1 MSESMPETELH
12 LPPEVVQVG
21 RQPILDKNL
30 NVYGYELLYRSISD
44 SEQDFDGDVATART
58 VLNSFLE
65 FGLHRLVGKHR
76 VFINMTQRF
85 FTEFTSLPVDPQ
97 QIVIEVLE
105 DFDLTPAVVDG
116 IKKLHQAGYAIALD
130 DYRFEQRWIPLLPYC
145 SLIKVEILG
154 LDLEKYVEP
163 INDLLRRGI
172 TLLAEKVET
181 REEFETATRLGFTLF
196 QGYFFAKPQ
205 TLSTTRNPG
214 NRKILLRTIA
224 QLNDPKADI
233 EEIAKLI
240 ELDPNLSFKL
250 LRVINSA
257 AQGLTRKI
265 TSIREAVVFIG
276 LNRLRAWSTLFVMA
290 SMQEASPELITTSL
304 VRAEMCRAL
313 ADEFD
318 SGHPDSGYTVG
329 LLSTLDAMLNQP
341 MDQLLEEIPLA
352 DHMVEALG
360 RHSGPF
366 GNGLQC
372 AIDLERCD
380 WMSESTKLLPVEQLN
395 TMYVHALERVEQI
408 RGVFSAEKIQQR

>member
-1 MSESMPETELH
+1 MSDAELH
-12 LPPEVVQVG
+12 LPPDVVQVG
-21 RQPILDKNL
+21 RQPILDKQL
-30 NVYGYELLYRSISD
+30 NVYGYELLYRSISG
-44 SEQDFDGDVATART
+44 SKQDFDGDVATART

-85 FTEFTSLPVDPQ
+85 FTEFTSLPVDSER
-97 QIVIEVLE
+97 IVIEVLE
-105 DFDLTPAVVDG
+105 DFELTQAVVSG
-116 IKKLHQAGYAIALD
+116 VRKLHEAGYAIALD
-130 DYRFEQRWIPLLPYC
+130 DYRFEERWIPLLPYC

-154 LDLEKYVEP
+154 LDLENYIEP
-163 INDLLRRGI
+163 INDLLSRGI

-181 REEFETATRLGFTLF
+181 REQFETTKRLGFTLF
-196 QGYFFAKPQ
+196 QGYFFARPQ

-214 NRKILLRTIA
+214 NRNILLRTIA
-224 QLNDPKADI
+224 QINDPNADI
-233 EEIAKLI
+233 EDVANLI

-265 TSIREAVVFIG
+265 TSIREAVVYIG

-290 SMQEASPELITTSL
+290 DIEEASPELITTSL

-313 ADEFD
+313 ADEFN

-329 LLSTLDAMLNQP
+329 LLSTLDAMFNQP
-341 MDQLLEEIPLA
+341 MEQLLKEIPLA
-352 DHMVEALG
+352 DHMIEALG

-372 AIDLERCD
+372 AIDLERCQ

-395 TMYVHALERVEQI
+395 TIYVHALERVEAI
-408 RGVFSAEKIQQR
+408 REVFSGEDGQEA

>member
-1 MSESMPETELH
+1 MSDAELH
-12 LPPEVVQVG
+12 LPPDVVQVG
-21 RQPILDKNL
+21 RQPILDKQL
-30 NVYGYELLYRSISD
+30 NVYGYELLYRSISG
-44 SEQDFDGDVATART
+44 SKQDFDGDVATART

-85 FTEFTSLPVDPQ
+85 FTEFASLPVDSER
-97 QIVIEVLE
+97 IVIEVLE
-105 DFDLTPAVVDG
+105 DFELTQAVVSG
-116 IKKLHQAGYAIALD
+116 VRKLHEAGYAIALD
-130 DYRFEQRWIPLLPYC
+130 DYRFEERWIPLLPYC

-154 LDLEKYVEP
+154 LDLENYIEP
-163 INDLLRRGI
+163 INDLLSRGI

-181 REEFETATRLGFTLF
+181 REQFETAKRLGFTLF
-196 QGYFFAKPQ
+196 QGYFFARPQ

-214 NRKILLRTIA
+214 NRNILLRTIA
-224 QLNDPKADI
+224 QINDPNADI
-233 EEIAKLI
+233 EDVANLI

-265 TSIREAVVFIG
+265 TSIREAVVYIG

-290 SMQEASPELITTSL
+290 DIEEASPELITTSL

-313 ADEFD
+313 ADEFN

-329 LLSTLDAMLNQP
+329 LLSTLDAMFNQP
-341 MDQLLEEIPLA
+341 MEQLLKEIPLA
-352 DHMVEALG
+352 DHMIEALG

-372 AIDLERCD
+372 AIDLERCQ

-395 TMYVHALERVEQI
+395 TIYVHALERVEAI
-408 RGVFSAEKIQQR
+408 REVFSGEDGQEA

>member
-1 MSESMPETELH
+1 MPDTELH

-21 RQPILDKNL
+21 RQPILDKKL
-30 NVYGYELLYRSISD
+30 NVYGYELLYRSTSD
-44 SEQDFDGDVATART
+44 SQQGFDGDVATART

-76 VFINMTQRF
+76 VFINMTERF

-105 DFDLTPAVVDG
+105 DFDLTPAVIDG
-116 IKKLHQAGYAIALD
+116 IKKLHEAGYAIALD

-145 SLIKVEILG
+145 ALIKVEILG

-181 REEFETATRLGFTLF
+181 REEYETAKRLGFTLF

-224 QLNDPKADI
+224 QLNDPNADI
-233 EEIAKLI
+233 EEVAKLI

-265 TSIREAVVFIG
+265 SSIREAVVFIG

-290 SMQEASPELITTSL
+290 SMEEASPELITTSL

-318 SGHPDSGYTVG
+318 SGHPDSGYTIG

-341 MDQLLEEIPLA
+341 MEQLLEEIPLA

-366 GNGLQC
+366 GNSLQC
-372 AIDLERCD
+372 AIDLERCH

-408 RGVFSAEKIQQR
+408 RGVFSAEKV

>member
-1 MSESMPETELH
+1 MSDAELH
-12 LPPEVVQVG
+12 LPPDVVQVG
-21 RQPILDKNL
+21 RQPILDKQL
-30 NVYGYELLYRSISD
+30 NVYGYELLYRSISG
-44 SEQDFDGDVATART
+44 SKQDFDGDVATART

-85 FTEFTSLPVDPQ
+85 FTEFTSLPVDSER
-97 QIVIEVLE
+97 IVIEVLE
-105 DFDLTPAVVDG
+105 DFELTQAVVTG
-116 IKKLHQAGYAIALD
+116 VRKLHEAGYAIALD
-130 DYRFEQRWIPLLPYC
+130 DYRFEERWIPLLPYC

-154 LDLEKYVEP
+154 LDLENYIEP
-163 INDLLRRGI
+163 INDLLSRGI

-181 REEFETATRLGFTLF
+181 REQFETAKRLGFTLF
-196 QGYFFAKPQ
+196 QGYFFARPQ

-214 NRKILLRTIA
+214 NRNILLRMIA
-224 QLNDPKADI
+224 QINDPNADI
-233 EEIAKLI
+233 EDVANLI

-265 TSIREAVVFIG
+265 TSIREAVVYIG

-290 SMQEASPELITTSL
+290 DIEEASPELITTSL

-313 ADEFD
+313 ADEFN

-329 LLSTLDAMLNQP
+329 LLSTLDAMFNQP
-341 MDQLLEEIPLA
+341 MEQLLKEIPLA
-352 DHMVEALG
+352 DHMIEALG

-372 AIDLERCD
+372 AIDLERCQ

-395 TMYVHALERVEQI
+395 TMYVHALERVEAI
-408 RGVFSAEKIQQR
+408 REVFSAEDGQEA

>member
-1 MSESMPETELH
+1 MSETMPDAELH

-30 NVYGYELLYRSISD
+30 NIYGYELLYRSISD
-44 SEQDFDGDVATART
+44 SQQGFDGDMATART

-85 FTEFTSLPVDPQ
+85 FTEFTSLPVDPH

-105 DFDLTPAVVDG
+105 DFELTPAVVDG
-116 IKKLHQAGYAIALD
+116 IRKLHQSGYTIALD
-130 DYRFEQRWIPLLPYC
+130 DYRFEERWIPLLPYC

-163 INDLLRRGI
+163 INDLLSRGI

-181 REEFETATRLGFTLF
+181 REQFETAKRLGFNLF

-214 NRKILLRTIA
+214 NRSVLLRTIA
-224 QLNDPKADI
+224 QINNPNADI
-233 EEIAKLI
+233 EDVAKLI

-290 SMQEASPELITTSL
+290 SLDEASPELITTSL

-313 ADEFD
+313 ADEFN
-318 SGHPDSGYTVG
+318 SGHPDSGYTIG

-341 MDQLLEEIPLA
+341 MEQLLKEIPLA
-352 DHMVEALG
+352 DHMIEALG
-360 RHSGPF
+360 RHTGPF
-366 GNGLQC
+366 GNELQC
-372 AIDLERCD
+372 AIDLERCH

-395 TMYVHALERVEQI
+395 TMYVHALERVEEI
-408 RGVFSAEKIQQR
+408 RGVFSTEDIQEQ